1 MLQMI
6 SAISSPEDRELMEVF
21 YEKHIDLLF
30 FEAKKHLSNREDIE
44 DAVYSTFQ
52 RLIEK
57 MDLFRTLDASA
68 RARYAVV
75 TVRNS
80 CYMLLRKAQKQQLIS
95 FDEMQEEI
103 PIHTN
108 EQPDALLEQ
117 LVLAQDIR
125 SVFSALEQEDR
136 MLLEQKYT
144 LRWTDSEMA
153 ILYGIKTASMRMK
166 VSRARR
172 RLLREME
179 AQGFT
184 FQIPKE

>member
-57 MDLFRTLDASA
+57 MDIFRTLDAPA

-80 CYMLLRKAQKQQLIS
+80 CYMLSPKIDILFFYFS
-95 FDEMQEEI
+95 DFFY
-103 PIHTN
+103 PIAFFNTKH
-108 EQPDALLEQ
+108 
-117 LVLAQDIR
+117 
-125 SVFSALEQEDR
+125 FSNAPH
-136 MLLEQKYT
+136 Y
-144 LRWTDSEMA
+144 
-153 ILYGIKTASMRMK
+153 
-166 VSRARR
+166 
-172 RLLREME
+172 
-179 AQGFT
+179 
-184 FQIPKE
+184 

>member
-1 MLQMI
+1 MLLMI
-6 SAISSPEDRELMEVF
+6 SAISSPDDRELMEVF

-44 DAVYSTFQ
+44 DMVYSTFQ

-57 MDLFRTLDASA
+57 MELFRTLDAPA

-75 TVRNS
+75 TVRNF

-95 FDEMQEEI
+95 FDEIDEETPI
-103 PIHTN
+103 PIG
-108 EQPDALLEQ
+108 EQPEELLEQ
-117 LVLAQDIR
+117 QQLAQDIR
-125 SVFSALEQEDR
+125 GVFFALERDDR
-136 MLLEQKYT
+136 MLLEQKYI
-144 LRWTDSEMA
+144 LQWTDSEMA
-153 ILYGIKTASMRMK
+153 SLYGIKTNSMRMK
-166 VSRARR
+166 VLRARR

-184 FQIPKE
+184 FLIPKD